1 MSILETDSFYF
12 NPEELLKID
21 WKNFSQKLEDEIFN
35 DGRIQ
40 GFFPDAENFTIIVD
54 FQYKKNKEGLV
65 LEDWT
70 TIIRTDGAN
79 SSDSFGMQEGIQ
91 DYIRDNYWEDAIEGV
106 LEIYELNYEDYK
118 EWDVEA
124 IKPAPNYFFEIR
136 KWE

>member
-1 MSILETDSFYF
+1 M
-12 NPEELLKID
+12 KID
-21 WKNFSQKLEDEIFN
+21 WKNFSQKLEDEIFK

-40 GFFPDAENFTIIVD
+40 GVFPDEVNFTIILD

-65 LEDWT
+65 MEDWT

-79 SSDSFGMQEGIQ
+79 SSDSFRMQAGIQ
-91 DYIRDNYWEDAIEGV
+91 DYIRDNYWEDSIEGV

-118 EWDVEA
+118 ELDVEA

-136 KWE
+136 KRE